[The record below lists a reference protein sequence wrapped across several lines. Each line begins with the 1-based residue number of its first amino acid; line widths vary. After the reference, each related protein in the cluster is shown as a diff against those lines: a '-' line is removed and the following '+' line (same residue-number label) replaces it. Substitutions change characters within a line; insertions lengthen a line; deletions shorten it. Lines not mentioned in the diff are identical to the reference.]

1 MKKILWI
8 GEYAINSGFASVN
21 RALIDELKK
30 QFDITV
36 IDTSAVAEMQSHQ
49 GINYLGLTNKDDFKA
64 IQRLKSID
72 TAGFDLIFMLD
83 DIWYIDL
90 LLEGLI
96 NTLNYSGK
104 IVAYFP
110 IDNPGADEVYYKHF
124 NRLDAAIT
132 YTFFAKNV
140 FLKENPTMT
149 SKTHVIPHGINFQ
162 SFYKLNQ
169 SKSELRQSVFGNN
182 QMNDKFIFLN
192 ANRNISRKRL
202 DITIKAFSMMQ
213 NNANTMLWMHCG
225 VTDLSMDIVRL
236 GKRYGVSNRLI
247 ITNVGGETNGI
258 PKASTETLNKI
269 YNCSDVGLNSSMGEG
284 WGLTNAEHASIGKPQ
299 IVGNHT
305 AFQELY
311 ANTPELLVNVQAEW
325 TYDNQMMIGYLI
337 DPVDMAKKMDFIST
351 NKGSYAAIA
360 KITEK
365 SFRKPAFE
373 WQKIAQ
379 RFVAIFDELLK

>member
-21 RALIDELKK
+21 RALVHELK
-30 QFDITV
+30 QCFEITML
-36 IDTSAVAEMQSHQ
+36 DTAAVAEMQILE
-49 GINYLGLTNKDDFKA
+49 GINYVGLTNKEDFKA

-72 TAGFDLIFMLD
+72 TTTFDLIFILD

-96 NTLNYSGK
+96 NNLQYSGK

-124 NRLDAAIT
+124 NRLDAAIA

-140 FLKENPTMT
+140 FLKENPSMT
-149 SKTHVIPHGINFQ
+149 PKTHVIPHGINFQ

-169 SKSELRQSVFGNN
+169 SKSELRQSVFNTD

-202 DITIKAFSMMQ
+202 DISIKAFSMMQ
-213 NNANTMLWMHCG
+213 NTNTMLWMHCG
-225 VTDLSMDIVRL
+225 VTDLSMNIVRL
-236 GKRYGVSNRLI
+236 GKRHGVSNRLI
-247 ITNVGGETNGI
+247 ITNVGGETKGI

-269 YNCSDVGLNSSMGEG
+269 YNCCDAGLNSSMGEG
-284 WGLTNAEHASIGKPQ
+284 WGLTNAEHASLGKPQ

-311 ANTPELLVNVQAEW
+311 ANTPELLVNIQAEW

-337 DPVDMAKKMDFIST
+337 DPSDMAKKMDFISS
-351 NKGSYAAIA
+351 NKENYAAIA
-360 KITEK
+360 EITEK
-365 SFRKPAFE
+365 SFRKTEFE
-373 WQKIAQ
+373 WPKIAT
-379 RFVAIFDELLK
+379 RFVSVFSELLK